1 MSKISG
7 NARELVQIEYKKTRS
22 FLRFPRKVAGLKDLQ
37 TPGPRWEMPR
47 PSFTSP
53 TPVEMHKE
61 SARLFLISV
70 LLTVIF
76 TGLDLYAVI
85 KQLNKESRECQDI
98 PDLSLPGPAQWTPRC
113 GSQADRREWR
123 VYFGAQSPSLPAPPH
138 PAVSCG
144 ECPGLTA
151 PGRNI
156 WAPW

>member
-1 MSKISG
+1 
-7 NARELVQIEYKKTRS
+7 
-22 FLRFPRKVAGLKDLQ
+22 
-37 TPGPRWEMPR
+37 MPR

-98 PDLSLPGPAQWTPRC
+98 PDLSLPGPAQWC
-113 GSQADRREWR
+113 HA
-123 VYFGAQSPSLPAPPH
+123 GAGTQVGWAE
-138 PAVSCG
+138 G
-144 ECPGLTA
+144 PGLESV
-151 PGRNI
+151 
-156 WAPW
+156 